1 MPRKTF
7 VAGEILTAADVN
19 TNLMDQA
26 VMTFADDAAR
36 TTALPSPSEGMVTY
50 LEDSNLLS
58 IYDGTAWR
66 NSLSVTGSILQVVQ
80 TLKTDTF
87 STTSTSFTAVTGAS
101 VAITPKATSS
111 RVLLLGTMYL
121 GSNTST
127 NERSVFVR
135 LSGGN
140 AATYVGDTAGNRVR
154 AFGSPGTRAAGVD
167 LPNNGNG
174 FASIAFVD
182 SPATTSAV
190 TYQLEMQVT
199 GDTGFLGR
207 SGTDT
212 DNAGRGRFPT
222 TLIAME
228 VAG

>member
-26 VMTFADDAAR
+26 VMVFDSSAAR
-36 TTALPSPSEGMVTY
+36 GSAIPSPIEGMVTY
-50 LEDSNLLS
+50 LKDSDTVFS
-58 IYDGTAWR
+58 YDGAGWK
-66 NSLSVTGSILQVVQ
+66 SVAGVLQVVQ

-101 VAITPKATSS
+101 VTITPRSASNK
-111 RVLLLGTMYL
+111 VLILGTMYL
-121 GSNTST
+121 GLNTST
-127 NERSVFVR
+127 NDRSVFVR

-140 AATYVGDTAGNRVR
+140 SAAYVGDTAGSRVR
-154 AFGSPGTRAAGVD
+154 AFGSPGTRTAGVD
-167 LPNNGNG
+167 FPNNGNG
-174 FASIAFVD
+174 FASIAYVD

-222 TLIAME
+222 TLIALE